1 MRLLT
6 GIVAAVV
13 ACVGLAPAVVGAGQ
27 QAPQARLPFPPDAR
41 FAYVDLARIAAESA
55 DGRAANQQLQQL
67 IEQKNQEI
75 AGRQQE
81 LQASQQKLQQNASV
95 MSPEA
100 QLALQQEIE
109 RLGLEVQR
117 MQQDAEAEVAQLDQ
131 QLQLAFQNKLIP
143 AINQVATSKRLQ
155 FVFNAGAGMFAWAD
169 PALDIS
175 VDVVQELDRA
185 AGGE

>member
-1 MRLLT
+1 MKLLIGVAAT
-6 GIVAAVV
+6 IVAG
-13 ACVGLAPAVVGAGQ
+13 VGVMPVSVGAEG
-27 QAPQARLPFPPDAR
+27 QAPARLPFPPDAKY
-41 FAYVDLARIAAESA
+41 AYVDLARVAAESA
-55 DGRAANQQLQQL
+55 EGQVANQQLQQL
-67 IEQKNQEI
+67 IGQRNQEI

-109 RLGLEVQR
+109 RLGLEIQR
-117 MQQDAEAEVAQLDQ
+117 MSEDAEAELAQLDQ
-131 QLQLAFQNKLIP
+131 KLQLAFQNKLIP
-143 AINQVATSKRLQ
+143 AINQVATSKQLH

-175 VDVVQELDRA
+175 ADVVQALDGG